1 MIKGIGCDIIDV
13 SRMERAMEKERFL
26 EKVFTPNERELIKN
40 GSSAQSA
47 AGMWAA
53 KEAVVKALGTGFSG
67 CPPAAVSVEQGPQ
80 GEPVVRLG
88 ACAAAAAGDRIHI
101 TISHEGEYAA
111 AFAVVEGGCP

>member
-40 GSSAQSA
+40 GGSAQSA

-53 KEAVVKALGTGFSG
+53 KEAVSKAFGTGFSG
-67 CPPAAVSVEQGPQ
+67 VSPKDLNKNLLFYVTRITI
-80 GEPVVRLG
+80 VLYVFYLLG
-88 ACAAAAAGDRIHI
+88 AQNARDRAE
-101 TISHEGEYAA
+101 TKMTKQ
-111 AFAVVEGGCP
+111 